1 MKRSIFSALS
11 VAAVA
16 GAALAIVAPS
26 ALAADSST
34 AKVQSEAF
42 TIYQHDNYNGGW
54 CTFTDSDPDLG
65 NDYWTNNSGAC
76 SDGASSMINQTSHDI
91 VMYAGEGYTGK
102 TYFAQANSSDG
113 NLTNNGF
120 DNEARSLEFR

>member
-34 AKVQSEAF
+34 TKVQSEEF
-42 TIYQHDNYNGGW
+42 TIYHDDDHKGGW
-54 CTFTDSDPDLG
+54 CTFTDSDDNLDD
-65 NDYWTNNSGAC
+65 NYWTNNSGAC
-76 SDGASSMINQTSHDI
+76 SDGASSMNNQTSHDI
-91 VMYAGEGYTGK
+91 VLYSDRGYTGR
-102 TYFAQANSSDG
+102 TYFATANSSDRD
-113 NLTNNGF
+113 LTNNGF
-120 DNEARSLEFR
+120 DNQAQSLKFL

>member
-16 GAALAIVAPS
+16 GAALVIAPS
-26 ALAADSST
+26 ALAADSRT

-54 CTFTDSDPDLG
+54 CTFTDSDKDIG

-91 VMYAGEGYTGK
+91 VMYSGEGYTGK
-102 TYFAQANSSDG
+102 TYFARANSSDG

-120 DNEARSLEFR
+120 DNQARSIEFR